1 MKKMKKVDIG
11 NTTNSLTHYIGH
23 QKADINTVI
32 ESQRKTT
39 IKEKKDAPENLRS
52 ILFYYI
58 TR

>member
-1 MKKMKKVDIG
+1 MKKVDIG

>member
-1 MKKMKKVDIG
+1 MKKVDIG

-39 IKEKKDAPENLRS
+39 IKEKRMLLKISEASFS
-52 ILFYYI
+52 II
-58 TR
+58 